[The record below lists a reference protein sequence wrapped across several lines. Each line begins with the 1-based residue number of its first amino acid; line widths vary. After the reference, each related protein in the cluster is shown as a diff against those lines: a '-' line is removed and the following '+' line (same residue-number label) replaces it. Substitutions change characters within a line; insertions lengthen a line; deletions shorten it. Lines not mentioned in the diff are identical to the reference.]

1 MTVRKTT
8 FSGTCLALL
17 AFAAPAA
24 ADNVP
29 ETVVV
34 TANPPDPVGNDA
46 FSFVRVTP
54 KQLRASHQLDAA
66 LKEVP
71 GLSLFRRDSSLSAN
85 PTVQGVTLRS
95 LAPSGAG
102 RALVTLDGVPQND
115 PFGNWVIWS
124 ALPGEDMRAG
134 QIVRGAGAGPYGAG
148 ALTGVIALDEA
159 TGTGLVAADVSGG
172 SLGERRAAASGGAD
186 LDRFQF
192 FASASAEAS
201 DGWIPVAPDQRG
213 AADDALTLDA
223 QNASLRVETTMPGDT
238 LISGRVSAYHEERNS
253 GLVGAESSADGKTA
267 SLTVAHPESAG
278 DLGWRMQVWMRDV
291 GLTNSSVSIGPN
303 RASTTITNDQ
313 YAVPATGWGGNA
325 ALRGQWDWLNWEVGA
340 DARLAEGESRE
351 LFSTG
356 LASRRIS
363 GGTSNVEGLYV
374 EGASRFD
381 GWLVTLG
388 ARVDG
393 WSTSNGHLIES
404 TAATGAITKQQFY
417 PSRSGTLPTAR
428 AGVRYD
434 LSDALYLRAAAYEGF
449 RAPSLNELYR
459 PFRVGQITTLAN
471 PALTPENLYGTELGI
486 GGTWD
491 ALSWDATAFWNQLHD
506 PIANV
511 TLPPPAVNTQMR
523 ENGHDINA
531 LGIESDAHM
540 PIDDVVALNA
550 AFDFVAARTKA
561 ADPVSGVLVPKSP
574 AQAPRWTVTGGVE
587 VTPFARLTIDA
598 NLRYESRRFSD
609 DQNTATLALGGVTT
623 ADARISYALTH
634 TLSVY
639 AYGDNLFNA
648 RVGST
653 AAVQPVP
660 SGAPNVV
667 VTNYAAPRIVGGGV
681 SFAQ

>member
-1 MTVRKTT
+1 VTVRKTIL
-8 FSGTCLALL
+8 GGACLALL
-17 AFAAPAA
+17 ALAVPAFADQA
-24 ADNVP
+24 P

-54 KQLRASHQLDAA
+54 KQLRASHQLDAS

-159 TGTGLVAADVSGG
+159 TGTGLVAADISGG
-172 SLGERRAAASGGAD
+172 TLGERRAAASGGAE
-186 LDRFQF
+186 LDRFTF
-192 FASASAEAS
+192 YASASAEAS

-223 QNASLRVETTMPGDT
+223 RNASLRVETLMSGDT

-253 GLVGAESSADGKTA
+253 GLVGAQSSADGKTA
-267 SLTVAHPESAG
+267 SLTVAHPQSG
-278 DLGWRMQVWMRDV
+278 DDLGWRMQLWMHDV
-291 GLTNSSVSIGPN
+291 GLTNSSVSIGAN
-303 RASTTITNDQ
+303 RASTTITNEQ

-351 LFSTG
+351 LFSSG

-363 GGTSNVEGLYV
+363 GGTSSLEGLYV

-381 GWLVTLG
+381 GWLITLG

-393 WSTSNGHLIES
+393 WETSNGHLVES
-404 TAATGAITKQQFY
+404 TVATGAVTKQQFY
-417 PSRSGTLPTAR
+417 ASRSGTLPTAR
-428 AGVRYD
+428 AGVRYE
-434 LSDALYLRAAAYEGF
+434 LSGNLYLRAAAYEGF

-471 PALTPENLYGTELGI
+471 PALTPENLYGTELGM

-491 ALSWDATAFWNQLHD
+491 RLSWDATAFWNQLHD

-511 TLPPPAVNTQMR
+511 TLPPPFVNTQMR
-523 ENGHDINA
+523 ENAHDINA
-531 LGIESDAHM
+531 LGIESDAQLKLND
-540 PIDDVVALNA
+540 IVSLNA
-550 AFDFVAARTKA
+550 AFDFVAARTKV
-561 ADPVSGVLVPKSP
+561 ADPVSGLLVSKSP

-587 VTPFARLTIDA
+587 MTPFARLTIDA

-609 DQNTATLALGGVTT
+609 DQNTPSLALAGVTT

-634 TLSVY
+634 ALSVY
-639 AYGDNLFNA
+639 VYGDNLFNA

-653 AAVQPVP
+653 AAFQPLP
-660 SGAPNVV
+660 DGTTGV
-667 VTNYAAPRIVGGGV
+667 VTNYAAPRIIGGGV
-681 SFAQ
+681 SFAE

>member
-1 MTVRKTT
+1 MPDCGDPIVTVRKSTL
-8 FSGTCLALL
+8 SGACLALL
-17 AFAAPAA
+17 ALAAPALA
-24 ADNVP
+24 GQVP

-95 LAPSGAG
+95 IAPSGAG

-172 SLGERRAAASGGAD
+172 TLGQRRAAASGGAD
-186 LDRFQF
+186 LDRFQI

-223 QNASLRVETTMPGDT
+223 RNAALRVETMISGDM

-291 GLTNSSVSIGPN
+291 GLTNSSVSIGAN
-303 RASTTITNDQ
+303 RASTTVTNEQ

-325 ALRGQWDWLNWEVGA
+325 ALRGQWDWLNWEIGA

-351 LFSTG
+351 LFSSG

-363 GGTSNVEGLYV
+363 GGTSSVEGLYV
-374 EGASRFD
+374 EGAGRFD
-381 GWLVTLG
+381 GWLITLG

-393 WSTSNGHLIES
+393 WETSNGHLIES
-404 TAATGAITKQQFY
+404 TVATGAISKQQFY
-417 PSRSGTLPTAR
+417 ASRSGTLPTAR

-434 LSDALYLRAAAYEGF
+434 LSDSLYLRAAAYEGF

-459 PFRVGQITTLAN
+459 PFRVGQVTTLAN
-471 PALTPENLYGTELGI
+471 PALTPEELYGTELGA
-486 GGTWD
+486 GGDLGGVTWQ
-491 ALSWDATAFWNQLHD
+491 ATVFWNQLHD
-506 PIANV
+506 AIANV
-511 TLPPPAVNTQMR
+511 TLPSPPFPPNTQMR
-523 ENGHDINA
+523 ENAGDINA
-531 LGIESDAHM
+531 YGIEADARY
-540 PIDDVVALNA
+540 PINDMFALTA
-550 AFDFVAARTKA
+550 AFDDVNASLNGKR
-561 ADPVSGVLVPKSP
+561 P
-574 AQAPRWTVTGGVE
+574 AQAPRWTATAGIE
-587 VTPFARLTIDA
+587 ATPLPKLTVDA
-598 NLRYESRRFSD
+598 NLRYESKRFSD
-609 DQNTATLALGGVTT
+609 DLNTAGLALDGVTT
-623 ADARISYALTH
+623 ADARISYALTQS
-634 TLSVY
+634 LSVY
-639 AYGDNLFNA
+639 VYGDNLFNA

-653 AAVQPVP
+653 AAFQPLLD
-660 SGAPNVV
+660 GTTGV
-667 VTNYAAPRIVGGGV
+667 VTNYAAPRIIGGGV
-681 SFAQ
+681 SFTE